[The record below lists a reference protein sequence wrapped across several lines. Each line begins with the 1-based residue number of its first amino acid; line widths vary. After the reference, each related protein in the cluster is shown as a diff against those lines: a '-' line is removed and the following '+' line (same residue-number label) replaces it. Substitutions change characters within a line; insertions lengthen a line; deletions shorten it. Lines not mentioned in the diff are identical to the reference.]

1 MSRSDRTAGRRQRR
15 FSLGMDLAVG
25 AAFVAAMVAL
35 AHTAR
40 ADTDLD
46 PFQDLFGDTGINTWT
61 PAADSY
67 LASIDP
73 TGTLAGNLDAS
84 VDNFITVAGP
94 PYFYGPDLVF
104 SDLTYGADP
113 SAFSIPIP
121 MVEFLVPLTPAADFA
136 LGLDY
141 TLFASGLAPVV
152 DPLVTDLVQLSFL
165 PQELAILLVILGI
178 PLGI

>member
-1 MSRSDRTAGRRQRR
+1 MRSAAVLDRVEMQYPTTAVPGTAPLETLHKAEQRRLEMSRSDRTAGRRQRR

-104 SDLTYGADP
+104 SDLT
-113 SAFSIPIP
+113 
-121 MVEFLVPLTPAADFA
+121 
-136 LGLDY
+136 
-141 TLFASGLAPVV
+141 
-152 DPLVTDLVQLSFL
+152 
-165 PQELAILLVILGI
+165 
-178 PLGI
+178 